1 MCFHKMVKL
10 FLFYVLSY
18 GSRVMGF
25 NILVEYRMHRT
36 IIQYS
41 SNMGRYQRRQLD
53 PMSQGLQAQQVV
65 QSQLPHL
72 MFQMQCTQLV
82 RGGGGSFNIA
92 SMHMDPI
99 LVVHLYLSRFHKLI
113 LFV

>member
-1 MCFHKMVKL
+1 
-10 FLFYVLSY
+10 
-18 GSRVMGF
+18 
-25 NILVEYRMHRT
+25 
-36 IIQYS
+36 
-41 SNMGRYQRRQLD
+41 
-53 PMSQGLQAQQVV
+53 
-65 QSQLPHL
+65 